1 MSRPIDLKGRELGR
15 YRLMSLLGA
24 GGMGAVYDALDV
36 TLGRHVA
43 LKILPPE
50 LVADPDRVRRFAQ
63 EARAASA
70 LNHPHLIVVHDIGT
84 VSLDG
89 QELHFIA
96 MEKVDGTTL
105 RDALTGPMPIE
116 GAVELMLQ
124 IVDAMAAAHA
134 AGIVHRDLKPENIM
148 ISGDGYA
155 KVLDFGLAKLQE
167 DAKPATD
174 PDAKTNVMPTPTG
187 FILGTPG
194 YMSPERA
201 RGNRSDHRT
210 DIFALGCILYE
221 VVTGRSAF
229 HGASAFDTLYRVIH
243 DEPEPIASFVPEAP
257 AELQRIVAKALTK
270 DPGER
275 YQSARDLAIDLRGL
289 LRQMRS
295 GDKPGAP
302 VKKQNRVWIA
312 ALFVAAAVAGLAA
325 LWAWRHNP
333 SRGSE
338 QVIRR
343 ITSSGDVVSASIS
356 PDGKYVAYIV
366 SNDAGGSLWIRQLGT
381 RQDLRLLPPV
391 QHAGFRG
398 PTFTPDGTGIVYVL
412 LNNENP
418 AGTLFRISTLGGRS
432 ERILEGIESAP
443 SFSPDGRRMAY
454 LRADFPRRGQSS
466 LMVAASDGSD
476 ARPLATRQYPDLFAP
491 VSFGGGGGAWSSDG
505 ALIAAAVNRAQSP
518 QEATLF
524 GFNLEGGAP
533 KPLSDAKWRT
543 LGQAAWL
550 PDLSGLVVVGTL
562 QDDPLAAAEIPLRLW
577 FLPYP
582 TGPPRRLTNDLL
594 FYRTA
599 TISADGRSLVTVG
612 VDVTTQIWRVPLTGE
627 GRAQK
632 ISTGRLEGWNGV
644 SVAPDGRIVF
654 SAVDD
659 TQVTVVIAN
668 ADGSNPVPLTRE
680 AGLFPAAFSGGVA
693 YIAPGVSGNEIRVTD
708 YHGRNVRTVVRGVDA
723 DMLAMTRD
731 GQWLAY
737 HLNRLLWKVRLDG
750 SGNQQLTTLQTT
762 FCSWSPSG
770 DRLALLYDDAGQRRL
785 GIMSSAGGGVTWS
798 IPYSYRIGSTVRWT
812 PDGTA
817 LLVNDQPNDLANIWK
832 VPFEGPPQKLTRLS
846 EQDAYVFDVSPDGKT
861 AAVSRGRLS
870 RDAILITG
878 FR

>member
-1 MSRPIDLKGRELGR
+1 MDLYGRELGR
-15 YRLMSLLGA
+15 YRLMSLLGE
-24 GGMGAVYDALDV
+24 GGMGAVYDAVDV

-43 LKILPPE
+43 LKILPLE
-50 LVADPDRVRRFAQ
+50 LVADPDRMRRFAQ

-124 IVDAMAAAHA
+124 IVDAMAVAHA
-134 AGIVHRDLKPENIM
+134 AGIIHRDLKPENIM

-167 DAKPATD
+167 DVKPATS
-174 PDAKTNVMPTPTG
+174 PDDKTNVMPTPTG

-243 DEPEPIASFVPEAP
+243 DEPAPIASYVPDAP
-257 AELQRIVAKALTK
+257 AELQRIVAKALAK
-270 DPGER
+270 EPDKR
-275 YQSARDLAIDLRGL
+275 YQSARELAIDLRGL

-295 GDKPGAP
+295 SDKPGAP
-302 VKKQNRVWIA
+302 VKKQNNVWIA
-312 ALFVAAAVAGLAA
+312 ALLVVVAVAGLAA

-343 ITSSGDVVSASIS
+343 ITSSGEVVSASIS
-356 PDGKYVAYIV
+356 PDGKYVAYEA
-366 SNDAGGSLWIRQLGT
+366 SNDAGQSLWIRQFGT
-381 RQDLRLLPPV
+381 RQDLQLLPAK
-391 QHAGFRG
+391 HLGFRG
-398 PTFTPDGTGIVYVL
+398 QTFTPDGNGIVYVL
-412 LNNENP
+412 LSVDNP
-418 AGTLFRISTLGGRS
+418 VGTLFRISILGGRP

-454 LRADFPRRGQSS
+454 LRSDYPRRGQSS
-466 LMVAASDGSD
+466 LMVAASDGSG
-476 ARPLATRQYPDLFAP
+476 ARPLATRQYPELFAP
-491 VSFGGGGGAWSSDG
+491 VSFGGPSWSSDG
-505 ALIAAAVNRAQSP
+505 SLIAAAVNRAQNP
-518 QEATLF
+518 QEATLL
-524 GFNLEGGAP
+524 GFAPEGGTP
-533 KPLSDAKWRT
+533 RRLSDAKWCA
-543 LGQAAWL
+543 LGQAAWM
-550 PDLSGLVVVGTL
+550 PDMSGLVVVGTL
-562 QDDPLAAAEIPLRLW
+562 QDDPLASEEIPLRLW

-582 TGPPRRLTNDLL
+582 SGPPRRLTNDLL

-599 TISADGRSLVTVG
+599 TISSDGHSVVTVG
-612 VDVTTQIWRVPLTGE
+612 VDVTTQVWRVPLSGE
-627 GRAQK
+627 GRPQK
-632 ISTGRLEGWNGV
+632 ISAGRLEGWNGV
-644 SVAPDGRIVF
+644 TVTPDGRIVF
-654 SAVDD
+654 SAADD
-659 TQVTVVIAN
+659 MQINLVIAN
-668 ADGSNPVPLTRE
+668 ADGSDHVPLTRE
-680 AGLFPAAFSGGVA
+680 AGLNPAAFSDGVA
-693 YIAPGVSGNEIRVTD
+693 YIAPGVNGNEIRVTGFD
-708 YHGRNVRTVVRGVDA
+708 GRGTRTVMRGVDP
-723 DMLAMTRD
+723 DPLAVTRD

-737 HLNRLLWKVRLDG
+737 RMNRLLWKIRLDG
-750 SGNQQLTTLQTT
+750 SGNQQLTSLLSTY
-762 FCSWSPSG
+762 CSWSPSG
-770 DRLALLYDDAGQRRL
+770 DRIALLYNDGGQRRL
-785 GIMSSAGGGVTWS
+785 GVIPAAGGAVTWS
-798 IPYSYRIGSTVRWT
+798 MPYGNRKGSTVRWT

-817 LLVNDQPNDLANIWK
+817 LLVNDQPNDTSNIWK
-832 VPFEGPPQKLTRLS
+832 IPFEGAPQKLTRLS
-846 EQDAYVFDVSPDGKT
+846 EQDAYPFDVSPDGKT
-861 AAVSRGRLS
+861 AAVARGRLS